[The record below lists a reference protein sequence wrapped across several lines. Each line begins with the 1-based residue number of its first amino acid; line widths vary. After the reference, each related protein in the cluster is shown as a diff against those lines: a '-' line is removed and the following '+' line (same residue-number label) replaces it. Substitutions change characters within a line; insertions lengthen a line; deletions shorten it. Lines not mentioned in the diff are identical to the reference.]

1 MATYN
6 QGKVDGNNNKATV
19 PERPS
24 VGRGMTVERGGK
36 TYYRDV
42 VVSSVEDEQVSED
55 VPQDSQDGG
64 KTPLEAKVA
73 DVPSL
78 EDGLTKLVVT
88 LKVPEVP
95 TASKEPLQSGADK
108 PAFYIC
114 PRSGTEERTWV
125 VSESDQYCPV
135 KGCPVVTRN
144 VRRHVIAEHLSVM
157 FENRQDPSLMR
168 QRRFHQYRGQMVM
181 VLAQWLTRKEDATYE
196 DLLTFLRQNSRVP
209 SGYPQTGEEMP
220 VFRSICREMG
230 WPTSAWFAIQPA
242 LKITSPVCVL
252 HWRVMATLVHR
263 LPPSQQDILATE
275 HYRPE
280 DNGLDLAHLFAWNRQ
295 FLGREPEVEVVPAA
309 EKKEPEV
316 EVVPAAEKKE
326 PVVEVVPAA
335 DSQKEVN
342 ASGQEEVVAAPSP
355 QTEAMPESDRHIII
369 LQTGIEKRMVPIC
382 SLMDLRNIA
391 QERFPGRGEVTL
403 KFQGMILDPLIML
416 KDILLMDAKPTIEV
430 IFCHSEES
438 THL

>member
-114 PRSGTEERTWV
+114 PRSRTEERTWV

-220 VFRSICREMG
+220 VFRSVCREMG

-280 DNGLDLAHLFAWNRQ
+280 DNGLDLAHLLAWNRQ
-295 FLGREPEVEVVPAA
+295 FLG
-309 EKKEPEV
+309 
-316 EVVPAAEKKE
+316 KE

-355 QTEAMPESDRHIII
+355 QTEAMPESDKHIII

-416 KDILLMDAKPTIEV
+416 KDILLIDAKPTIEV
-430 IFCHSEES
+430 IFSHSEES